1 MSLSFAMEFHSR
13 PPPRRMEH
21 TSLDTTPR
29 CTNSSFHLPD
39 HERDLTGDTDPLSR
53 GERRLEARE
62 GSWQSRR
69 AARAEIEYVRAR
81 FHRHTQVPSFV
92 SVAPNGHLVEP
103 GHLHQLSKHRFLHAQ
118 QGRLG

>member
-1 MSLSFAMEFHSR
+1 MSLSFAMKFHSR

-39 HERDLTGDTDPLSR
+39 HERDFTGGTDPLSR

-62 GSWQSRR
+62 GTWYSRR
-69 AARAEIEYVRAR
+69 AARAEREYVRTMLYL
-81 FHRHTQVPSFV
+81 HTEVPLFFF
-92 SVAPNGHLVEP
+92 LVR
-103 GHLHQLSKHRFLHAQ
+103 QMVIS
-118 QGRLG
+118 

>member
-21 TSLDTTPR
+21 ASLDTTPTF
-29 CTNSSFHLPD
+29 TNSSVHLPD
-39 HERDLTGDTDPLSR
+39 HERDLTGGTDPLSR

-62 GSWQSRR
+62 GSWHSRR
-69 AARAEIEYVRAR
+69 AARAEIEYVRTR
-81 FHRHTQVPSFV
+81 FHHHTQVPLLV
-92 SVAPNGHLVEP
+92 SIPPNSHLLEP
-103 GHLHQLSKHRFLHAQ
+103 GDLHQLSEHHFLHAQ